1 MARRRS
7 LKKLQRNMLPDSKF
21 GSELVTKFINT
32 MMWDGKKAVAEQCF
46 YDAIDRVSEKTGEN
60 GYEVFMKAMEN
71 VKPQIEVKSRRVG
84 GVTYQ
89 VPVEVYPVR
98 KQSLAIRWMISAA
111 RARNGKGMA
120 QKLSD
125 EIMDAV
131 NNNGGAMKKKDEVR
145 RMAEA
150 NRAFSHYAW

>member
-7 LKKLQRNMLPDSKF
+7 KN
-21 GSELVTKFINT
+21 LVREIPVDPVYQSRVATKFINT
-32 MMWDGKKAVAEQCF
+32 MMWGGKKAVAERIF
-46 YDAIDRVSEKTGEN
+46 YQALEIVQQKTGDDAYKGFET
-60 GYEVFMKAMEN
+60 ALEN

-89 VPVEVYPVR
+89 VPVEVYDRR
-98 KQSLAIRWMISAA
+98 KQSLAIRWILKAA
-111 RARNGKGMA
+111 RARQGRSMA
-120 QKLSD
+120 QKLAN
-125 EIMDAV
+125 EILDSI
-131 NNNGGAMKKKDEVR
+131 NKTGGAIRKKDEVR